1 LQIDFEA
8 ALWRIPWS
16 RMKTGEQHL
25 VPLSRQ
31 ALALLE
37 DLKSVTGNLH

>member
-1 LQIDFEA
+1 
-8 ALWRIPWS
+8 
-16 RMKTGEQHL
+16 MKMGEQHL

-37 DLKSVTGNLH
+37 DLRSITGNGKYLFSIASFS